1 VDTGALS
8 LTSIERLDWSDGFL
22 GCPEDGKLYTQA
34 IVPGF
39 RLIFEGGGET
49 LEVHSDLS
57 GSQMA
62 GRRLLAA
69 IRLC

>member
-1 VDTGALS
+1 MS
-8 LTSIERLDWSDGFL
+8 LTSIEGVDWSDGSL

-39 RLIFEGGGET
+39 RLIFEGGEET

-62 GRRLLAA
+62 ACGS
-69 IRLC
+69 